1 MSSTT
6 GVISGGIKWTG
17 LASGT
22 DFGEVVDK
30 LVSIES
36 RTITR
41 QETWKAEW
49 EEKITAISGLNT
61 RLVTLKLDSQDKD
74 IYSELLTRTTS
85 MSKEG
90 VVTVQN
96 TSTASL
102 GSYEVTVGENIREKI
117 ASRSYDSS
125 QTLSWDTSNT
135 DPLVITLGD
144 PNDSSTLKTFTF
156 LTSVTDPPPTTGD
169 DYILVNHADA
179 TLDRLAAD
187 INAVTQSEGITA
199 SVITDKTRTDSLG
212 NQIVYQRL
220 VLTANDGGSA
230 NRITVKSDPTD
241 LGLGQNYIDDPVY
254 ATFLGSDV
262 EVKVASQSYTGDV
275 NKTFTF
281 VPSTTGVLGTD
292 AIEIKWADTEG
303 HSGSFTLEKSYAGEA
318 MEVFQGLSIIF
329 EVGAGSGRFIA
340 NESFTIDCQAPT
352 LQKGQDSGVAQ
363 TAKLVHGGFVDQISP
378 IHSGGTAQFT
388 YSYQGVEH
396 SVNVTDGMSL
406 QLLAEAINNDAG
418 NTGVTATI
426 INDGTGT
433 STAYHLILTG
443 YHTGAESTIKI
454 VDSASP
460 IGGLG
465 GAGLFDPDT
474 FSVAREASNAM
485 IKIDGFP
492 AGADN
497 WVQRSSNE
505 VADVIDGV
513 VMTLTGVGETILY
526 VQNDA
531 TAMKDKIV
539 QLVNSVN
546 YCKSYIL
553 EYTKWGGSNLTTVMD
568 ESGTISTTRE
578 VANGIMIGNYGFQ
591 MAQSAMDKLMTSS
604 IIPYSTDP
612 SLSLK
617 EKYDKRA
624 KFMEDNGLIY
634 GSLTEIG
641 ISSDPDNQGLYT
653 VEESKLLE
661 CINKNADAVIK
672 LFTFSGEYTDKGSDG
687 KDKLVAVKGFALDM
701 GEQMAALTSDTDVYD
716 SDGNFVEKGKGIL
729 VTLQENYQT
738 IIENINEKIAREER
752 RIELVRQRLTDKFN
766 RLEVAL
772 QSLEDTQSSL
782 QSSIDSLNSSSD
794 S

>member
-49 EEKITAISGLNT
+49 QEKITAISGLNT
-61 RLVTLKLDSQDKD
+61 RLVTLKLDAQDKD
-74 IYSELLTRTTS
+74 LYSELLTRTTS

-102 GSYEVTVGENIREKI
+102 GSYEVTVGENIAEKI
-117 ASRSYDSS
+117 ASRSY
-125 QTLSWDTSNT
+125 LSTKKLEWDNTVT
-135 DPLVITLGD
+135 DPLVIQIGD
-144 PNDSSTLKTFTF
+144 PNDASTLKTFTF
-156 LTSVTDPPPTTGD
+156 LTSETDPPPSDGNN
-169 DYILVNHADA
+169 YILVNHTDG
-179 TLDRLAAD
+179 TLERLAAD
-187 INAVTQSEGITA
+187 INAVTSSDGITA
-199 SVITDKTRTDSLG
+199 SVITDKTRTDSDG
-212 NQIVYQRL
+212 NPLIYQRL
-220 VLTANDGGSA
+220 VLTATEGGSS
-230 NRITVKSDPTD
+230 NRIKVLSDPTD
-241 LGLGQNYIDDPVY
+241 LGLGSNYIDDPVY
-254 ATFLGSDV
+254 TTFLGSDV
-262 EVKVASQSYTGDV
+262 EVKVDAQTYTGDV

-281 VPSTTGVLGTD
+281 VPTASGILGSD
-292 AIEIKWADTEG
+292 EIEIKWADTEG
-303 HSGSFTLEKSYAGEA
+303 HSGSFTLESGYAGEVK
-318 MEVFQGLSIIF
+318 EIFQGLNISF
-329 EVGAGSGRFIA
+329 EVGSGTGRFIA
-340 NESFTIDCQAPT
+340 NESFTIDCQAPI

-363 TAKLVHGGFVDQISP
+363 TAKLVHSGYVDQISP
-378 IHSGGTAQFT
+378 IHTGSTAQFV

-406 QLLAEAINNDAG
+406 QHLAEAINNDAG

-443 YHTGAESTIKI
+443 YHTGAESAIKI
-454 VDSASP
+454 VDSPNP
-460 IGGLG
+460 IGGTG
-465 GAGLFDPDT
+465 GAGLFDPGT

-492 AGADN
+492 SGADN

-505 VADVIDGV
+505 VGDVIDGV

-526 VQNDA
+526 VQNDS

-553 EYTKWGGSNLTTVMD
+553 EYTKWGGSNLTTTMD

-604 IIPYSTDP
+604 IVPYSTDP
-612 SLSLK
+612 SLTLK
-617 EKYDKRA
+617 EKQEKKT
-624 KFMEDNGLIY
+624 KFMEENGLIY
-634 GSLTEIG
+634 GSLSEIG
-641 ISSDPDNQGLYT
+641 ITSDPDNQGLYT

-661 CINKNADAVIK
+661 CINKNPDAIIK
-672 LFTFSGEYTDKGSDG
+672 LFTFSGEFTDKGSDG
-687 KDKLVAVKGFALDM
+687 KDKIVTVKGFSLDM
-701 GEQMAALTSDTDVYD
+701 GEKMAALTSDTDVYD
-716 SDGNFVEKGKGIL
+716 SEGNFVEKGKGIL
-729 VTLQENYQT
+729 VTLQENYEK

-782 QSSIDSLNSSSD
+782 QSSIDSLNNDSSD
-794 S
+794 